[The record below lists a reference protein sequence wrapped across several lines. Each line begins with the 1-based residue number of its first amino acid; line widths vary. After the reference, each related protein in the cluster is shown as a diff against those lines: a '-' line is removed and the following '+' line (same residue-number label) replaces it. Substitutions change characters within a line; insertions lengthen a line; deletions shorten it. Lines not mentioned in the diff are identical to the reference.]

1 MLLMRMDQGHPIR
14 SAVVGVGFV
23 GPHHVDAIR
32 RTGLADVTI
41 IVGSDSDRTADRARR
56 LGVARWSTDALAVIG
71 DPDVDVVHVCTPNV
85 THVAFATAALQAGK
99 HVVVEKPIA
108 LDRASADLLADLAER
123 SGRHA
128 MVALTYRGYPMVQR
142 ARGLVASGEVG
153 QIRLIHGGYI
163 QDWLSDAADFNW
175 RLEPEVSGR
184 SRAVADIGTH
194 WFDTVE
200 FITGLRVEA
209 VMADFATLIPTRMRP
224 LEGSAAF
231 SRANGPAE
239 PMEVHTEDVA
249 TILFRFAGG
258 ARGACT
264 ISQVSTGRKNH
275 FTLDVDG
282 SEQSLAWDQETPE
295 RLWVRDRHEAR
306 LLVRDPGAEQPTS
319 GVPSLPAGHPEGWG
333 EALRDLIR
341 PFYAAVGNRDAPTP
355 GEAPYPE
362 LRAGARSLAFVDA
375 AIESAATGAW
385 VSIKP

>member
-1 MLLMRMDQGHPIR
+1 MGMDQGHRIR
-14 SAVVGVGFV
+14 SAVIGVGFV

-71 DPDVDVVHVCTPNV
+71 DPDVDVVHVCTPND

-108 LDRASADLLADLAER
+108 LDRASADLVAELAEH

-142 ARGLVASGEVG
+142 ARSLVTSGEVG
-153 QIRLIHGGYI
+153 EVRLIHGGYI
-163 QDWLSDAADFNW
+163 QDWLSDPGDYNW
-175 RLEPEVSGR
+175 RLQPEVSGR

-200 FITGLRVEA
+200 FVTGLRVEA

-224 LEGSAAF
+224 LQPGTAF
-231 SRANGPAE
+231 SSAKGPAE
-239 PMEVHTEDVA
+239 PMEVRSEDLA
-249 TILFRFAGG
+249 TILFRFEGG

-295 RLWVRDRHEAR
+295 RLWVRDRQESR
-306 LLVRDPGAEQPTS
+306 LLVRDPGGEQPAS
-319 GVPSLPAGHPEGWG
+319 GIPSLPAGHPEGWG

-341 PFYAAVGNRDAPTP
+341 PFYAAVAGGDPPTP
-355 GEAPYPE
+355 GTAPYPE
-362 LRAGARSLAFVDA
+362 LRVGARSLAFVDA
-375 AIESAATGAW
+375 AIESASTGAW
-385 VSIKP
+385 ISLRP

>member
-1 MLLMRMDQGHPIR
+1 METDLRRRLR
-14 SAVVGVGFV
+14 SAVIGMGFV

-32 RTGLADVTI
+32 RTGLADVTV
-41 IVGSDSDRTADRARR
+41 IVGSDPQRTADRARR
-56 LGVARWSTDALAVIG
+56 LGVPRWSTDALAVIG
-71 DPDVDVVHVCTPNV
+71 EAEVDVVHICTPND

-108 LDRASADLLADLAER
+108 LDRASADLLAELAER
-123 SGRHA
+123 TGRHA
-128 MVALTYRGYPMVQR
+128 MVALTYRGYPMVQH
-142 ARGLVASGEVG
+142 ARSLVAAGEVG
-153 QIRLIHGGYI
+153 EIRLIHGGYI
-163 QDWLSDAADFNW
+163 QDWLSDPADFNW
-175 RLEPEVSGR
+175 RLQPEVSGR

-194 WFDTVE
+194 WFDTAE

-224 LEGSAAF
+224 LEAGAAF

-249 TILFRFAGG
+249 TILFRFVGG

-282 SEQSLAWDQETPE
+282 SDESLAWDQETPE
-295 RLWVRDRHEAR
+295 RLWVRNRQEAR
-306 LLVRDPGAEQPTS
+306 LLVRDPGSEQPAS
-319 GVPSLPAGHPEGWG
+319 GVPWLPAGHPEGWG

-341 PFYAAVGNRDAPTP
+341 PFYAAVANGDAPTP
-355 GEAPYPE
+355 GDAPYPA
-362 LRAGARSLAFVDA
+362 LRVGARSLRFVDA
-375 AIESAATGAW
+375 AIESASTGAW

>member
-1 MLLMRMDQGHPIR
+1 MQSDQRAPIR
-14 SAVVGVGFV
+14 SAVIGVGFV

-32 RTGLADVTI
+32 RTGLADVTV
-41 IVGSDSDRTADRARR
+41 IVGSDPGRTADRARR

-71 DPDVDVVHVCTPNV
+71 DPEVDVVHVCTPND
-85 THVAFATAALQAGK
+85 THVALAEAALQAGK

-108 LDRASADLLADLAER
+108 LDRASADLLVELAER

-142 ARGLVASGEVG
+142 ARSLVAAGEVG
-153 QIRLIHGGYI
+153 EIRLIHGGYI
-163 QDWLSDAADFNW
+163 QDWLSGPDDFNW
-175 RLEPEVSGR
+175 RLEPQISGR

-209 VMADFATLIPTRMRP
+209 LMADFATLIPTRMRP
-224 LEGSAAF
+224 LESGVAF
-231 SRANGPAE
+231 SSGTGPAE
-239 PMEVHTEDVA
+239 PVEVHTEDAA
-249 TILFRFAGG
+249 TILFRFVGG

-264 ISQVSTGRKNH
+264 LSQVSTGRKNH

-282 SEQSLAWDQETPE
+282 SAQSLAWDQESPE
-295 RLWVRDRHEAR
+295 RLWVRNRQEAR
-306 LLVRDPGAEQPTS
+306 LLVRDPGSEQPAS

-341 PFYAAVGNRDAPTP
+341 PFYAAVANGDPPTP
-355 GEAPYPE
+355 GDAPYPD
-362 LRAGARSLAFVDA
+362 LRVGARSLAFVEA
-375 AIESAATGAW
+375 AIESASTGAW
-385 VSIKP
+385 VSIAP